1 VANGRAVQ
9 EDRIPDDLDRSA
21 GGVGLALRV
30 RCVVAPGLRVVP
42 RSAAFCNLLTVNI
55 PLLLHLYLIVGI
67 DRLRSSAC
75 NRVTKFI
82 SIEEEQTW

>member
-1 VANGRAVQ
+1 MHGQSKKIGFLVTSIGGGGRGV
-9 EDRIPDDLDRSA
+9 RIP
-21 GGVGLALRV
+21 GAL
-30 RCVVAPGLRVVP
+30 VAPGLRVVP
-42 RSAAFCNLLTVNI
+42 RSAAFCNVLTVNI

>member
-1 VANGRAVQ
+1 
-9 EDRIPDDLDRSA
+9 
-21 GGVGLALRV
+21 
-30 RCVVAPGLRVVP
+30 LRVVP
-42 RSAAFCNLLTVNI
+42 RSAAFCNVLTVNI

-67 DRLRSSAC
+67 DRLRCSAC